1 MLLFEISKTEAI
13 WQISLMTVVIVIISQ
28 WSQKKFA
35 LSPESQMKMQTDIKD
50 LQDRMK
56 YAKGD
61 MQQMEQLNAE
71 MMLVMKDMSKKQ
83 MIPMLIR
90 SALFLGFWALL
101 GWIYADYKTGLLDF
115 KVLFGDGYAGLYIT
129 LSLSLSLL
137 IMLVKIAMKKL
148 NPEKNVKKEIIIDQA
163 KVLKSNIIY
172 AKEEPNDE
180 NNDYNSI
187 SSNKKWKQQL
197 KSNNFD

>member
-1 MLLFEISKTEAI
+1 MLLFEISETDAI

-101 GWIYADYKTGLLDF
+101 GWIYADYRTGLLPF

-137 IMLVKIAMKKL
+137 IMLVKIVMKKL

-180 NNDYNSI
+180 NDDYNSI
-187 SSNKKWKQQL
+187 NSNKKWKQQL

>member
-1 MLLFEISKTEAI
+1 MLLFEISKTDAI

-28 WSQKKFA
+28 WSQKKYA

-90 SALFLGFWALL
+90 SVLFLGFWALL
-101 GWIYADYKTGLLDF
+101 GWIYSDYKNGLLPF

-129 LSLSLSLL
+129 LSLSISLL
-137 IMLVKIAMKKL
+137 IMLVKLVMKKL
-148 NPEKNVKKEIIIDQA
+148 NPEKIEKKETIIDQA

-172 AKEEPNDE
+172 ASEEPNDE
-180 NNDYNSI
+180 NDDYNSI
-187 SSNKKWKQQL
+187 NSNKKWKQQL